1 MTGPAAGT
9 PLELIPG
16 VSVSNW
22 GSWLMTHPDTEVV
35 MPAESDERRMKSTSY
50 ERYWRDGRIGFPV
63 VKLDPPASE
72 RTKPIGDISV
82 RTGALFD
89 QVLPP
94 MTYVM
99 AVRRADDWVVVPLPE
114 IVRLCLPPT
123 GLAETSGFGA
133 PITWRGVPEQG
144 AVVVSPP
151 PNPVVIP
158 CRWFAWDAFH
168 PAPAR
173 EPPAPGAA
181 PAAAAPAASAPAAQ

>member
-1 MTGPAAGT
+1 
-9 PLELIPG
+9 
-16 VSVSNW
+16 
-22 GSWLMTHPDTEVV
+22 
-35 MPAESDERRMKSTSY
+35 MKSTSY

-63 VKLDPPASE
+63 VRLDPPTSE

-99 AVRRADDWVVVPLPE
+99 AVRRAEDWVVVPLPE